1 MERQGAGAA
10 WPGRRAGR
18 APHELRKQH
27 GTARRRRGRGVQH
40 DQGQRGV
47 WRRRAGVR
55 RRGRRAGVRARR
67 REPGH
72 GRPGRRRGRGRGGRR
87 RGTTDHAAGP
97 ARAPLAVAHLR
108 ADAAGWLRRP
118 FGRAQ
123 LAWGPVLGNPRA
135 RRLQPER
142 AWPNQAQR
150 VAHEAYAA
158 GKCEGVPLAAWGLLS
173 PHGKVGASGSSDPL
187 SRAGGAS
194 SSKAHWAAPAAAGD
208 RVGVMQARVAAA
220 PPGSG

>member
-72 GRPGRRRGRGRGGRR
+72 GRQGRRRRGRRGRGAA
-87 RGTTDHAAGP
+87 DHAAGP

-108 ADAAGWLRRP
+108 ADAAGSLRRP
-118 FGRAQ
+118 CDRAQ
-123 LAWGPVLGNPRA
+123 LAWGPILGNPRA
-135 RRLQPER
+135 RRSQPER
-142 AWPNQAQR
+142 AWPDQAER
-150 VAHEAYAA
+150 VAHEAYAT
-158 GKCEGVPLAAWGLLS
+158 GRPEGVPLAAWGHLS
-173 PHGKVGASGSSDPL
+173 PLGKVGAWGSSDPRG
-187 SRAGGAS
+187 RAGGAS
-194 SSKAHWAAPAAAGD
+194 SSRAHWAAPAAAAGD
-208 RVGVMQARVAAA
+208 RVGVMQARAAAA